1 MNEGKEGKGGDG
13 SGKEGQGR
21 GEGREG
27 EGKGRERREGMCPPL
42 SPGSAGV
49 CKKRLSKFLPCKNY
63 CPHDVLTAHLETL
76 FDYLVNCLLRR
87 ARRTCD

>member
-1 MNEGKEGKGGDG
+1 MEKKGRGGGKEGKER
-13 SGKEGQGR
+13 GKG
-21 GEGREG
+21 GREG
-27 EGKGRERREGMCPPL
+27 KGCAPPL